1 MHTTH
6 SYAHA
11 GRKHQQQ
18 AACRGAQEHYDALAL
33 GVYMNG
39 GCSPATTYAAL
50 CGVRAFLMNGV
61 RWCASLAG
69 TQRAAAW
76 RSLPQAGKA
85 HA

>member
-1 MHTTH
+1 
-6 SYAHA
+6 
-11 GRKHQQQ
+11 
-18 AACRGAQEHYDALAL
+18 
-33 GVYMNG
+33 MNG